1 MTPAVLQLANSV
13 PQDRKTDL
21 TNAQDINA
29 LKHAS
34 TRPEISGKN
43 QLTYRNYLSARF
55 VRLHHKHGVALGYQ
69 RLLVQ
74 VNFKTLLTSFN
85 SNMKSARQIETCRRR
100 LLEKARSNF
109 KSNRLQ
115 KLIQREMRKETPNMN
130 KVMKWQEKSARY
142 VNRGLRYMNKF
153 DAQNEDNREISFNLE
168 KVCTHF

>member
-1 MTPAVLQLANSV
+1 M
-13 PQDRKTDL
+13 R
-21 TNAQDINA
+21 
-29 LKHAS
+29 H
-34 TRPEISGKN
+34 
-43 QLTYRNYLSARF
+43 
-55 VRLHHKHGVALGYQ
+55 HHKHGVALRYQ
-69 RLLVQ
+69 RLFVQ

-85 SNMKSARQIETCRRR
+85 YSTKSARQVETCRRR
-100 LLEKARSNF
+100 LFEKARISNF

-168 KVCTHF
+168 KVCTHFLVK